1 MKFLK
6 TIEGRAKIAIDTAIY
21 EHFRLW
27 RLSMLIELDDRLEY
41 LKINFRI

>member
-6 TIEGRAKIAIDTAIY
+6 TIEGRAKIANDTAIY
-21 EHFRLW
+21 EHFRL
-27 RLSMLIELDDRLEY
+27 LMLIELDDRLEY